1 MYVVLIYGLI
11 VNVIGFIVMGADK
24 MKAKRK
30 SRRVPEKR
38 LFLWAFLGGAAGVWI
53 AMQVWRHKTKHESF
67 TVGIPFIFYSQR
79 AVHVFASQVVVL
91 SAALNGSGRCRP
103 KFVLLE
109 LAGIGYN
116 KRKRTTGWS

>member
-67 TVGIPFIFYSQR
+67 TVGIPFIFILN
-79 AVHVFASQVVVL
+79 VL
-91 SAALNGSGRCRP
+91 CMY
-103 KFVLLE
+103 LL
-109 LAGIGYN
+109 LKWLFYP
-116 KRKRTTGWS
+116 RL